1 MSKVSFARSDPT
13 PLGRPGAVV
22 CLRGDVGDRTDLQA
36 GGLERTDGGLTA
48 RARALDEH
56 VDLAH
61 AVLDSLARGVLR
73 RHLRGE
79 RGRLARAL
87 EADVAGGRPADHR
100 PRRVG
105 DRDDGVVERAL
116 DVRVAVGDV
125 LLLLAA
131 DLLDRR
137 GALTGLRGHLVTWP
151 SSCRRWSSSVPC
163 GCARWSWC
171 ADPGPAG
178 AAGAAGPGRSRSP
191 SSGGCPPGPRDAGRP
206 RP

>member
-79 RGRLARAL
+79 GGRLAGAL

-137 GALTGLRGHLVTWP
+137 GALTGLGGHGL
-151 SSCRRWSSSVPC
+151 
-163 GCARWSWC
+163 
-171 ADPGPAG
+171 PGLLLAGDGLLRSLAG
-178 AAGAAGPGRSRSP
+178 ARVGLGALTADRQVAAVPQALVGADLHLPADVGL
-191 SSGGCPPGPRDAGRP
+191 DL
-206 RP
+206 